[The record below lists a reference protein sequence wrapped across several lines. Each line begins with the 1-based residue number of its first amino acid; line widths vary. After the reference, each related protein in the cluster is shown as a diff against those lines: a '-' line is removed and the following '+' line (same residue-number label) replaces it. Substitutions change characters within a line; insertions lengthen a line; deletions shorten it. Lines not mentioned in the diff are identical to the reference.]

1 MINTYLNPFTVDV
14 TASNLDV
21 LCFDGANFSSTT
33 GNIPDIYSFYDYFA
47 G

>member
-1 MINTYLNPFTVDV
+1 MSPRPIWMSFF
-14 TASNLDV
+14 
-21 LCFDGANFSSTT
+21 CFDGANFSSTT